1 MHVLFY
7 NLFFFYYSMVDKGS
21 ILFSNDV
28 YKTNYYHILHII
40 IHIPFSAFL
49 PLTNCW
55 RFPNFLNKLPSFL
68 PFTTVM
74 DLVRNL
80 QGTAIASDSVSL
92 SWTLPSYSNI
102 IIYGCIVY
110 YASIPGKV
118 VCETSLRFLLVLRK
132 DLQKQT
138 ATNF

>member
-1 MHVLFY
+1 MH
-7 NLFFFYYSMVDKGS
+7 FFLYYSMVDKGS
-21 ILFSNDV
+21 ILFSSDV

-40 IHIPFSAFL
+40 IHIPFSDF
-49 PLTNCW
+49 C
-55 RFPNFLNKLPSFL
+55 PNFLNKLPSFL